1 MKYSTSSGENELLPN
16 KLGLTS
22 PKEIGEQ
29 EYRGFLKATIYYQ
42 SNPSLLSPVNIDL
55 IHSMHKLALG
65 HLYDFA
71 GSLRTVNISKA
82 GFLFPAARFLPQ
94 ICQDFSEQC
103 MNPLNQHYD
112 VHATLVSHLATVH
125 AEMLFIHPY
134 REGNGRTARLFTNLM
149 LIINGFDE
157 LPFERITPTRM
168 DEYIL
173 AVQSAADKNYKPMHR
188 LFSELIEPN

>member
-55 IHSMHKLALG
+55 LHSIHKLALG

-71 GSLRTVNISKA
+71 GSLRTVNISKG

-94 ICQDFSEQC
+94 ICQDFSEQW
-103 MNPLNQHYD
+103 MNPLNQKYD

-134 REGNGRTARLFTNLM
+134 REGNGRTARLFTNLI
-149 LIINGFDE
+149 LIKNGFDE